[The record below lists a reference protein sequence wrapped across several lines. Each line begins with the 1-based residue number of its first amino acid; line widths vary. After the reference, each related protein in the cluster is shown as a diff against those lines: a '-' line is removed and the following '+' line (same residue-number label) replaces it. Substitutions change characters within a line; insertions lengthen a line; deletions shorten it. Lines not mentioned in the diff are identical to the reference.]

1 LSGPRPEKQE
11 AGATAPGRHYGWVIV
26 ATLCVTETITWGIIF
41 YGFPVFLGAMERD
54 LGASRVMVTGA
65 FSLGLAV
72 AALAGVPVGRWLDR
86 RGARLLMT
94 VGSCLAAAL
103 TLLWSMVET
112 PAALY
117 AVWLFMGIAMATTLY
132 EPAFA
137 AIVQWFPTGR
147 DRALLT
153 VTIAA
158 GFAST
163 IFMPIE
169 AWLLDAVGWRRALTI
184 LAGVLA
190 VTTIPLHAFLLRP
203 PPHLAVSRAV
213 GAPAATP
220 GLALGAALRHPIF
233 WILALAFFMSNFAH
247 TSGTV
252 HLIPY
257 LMQYGY
263 SAALAAATVG
273 WIGAMQVGG
282 RIFFVPVAAWVG
294 PRWVVPGLFLA
305 QTAGMGLLPFIG
317 WLPSAIPIVVLLGA
331 ANGMSTLARAS
342 IVSDIFG
349 RRHYGSISGAIA
361 LGANGARALAPIG
374 SSVLLLGLESY
385 ERLFGILAVAL
396 LLVSVMVLL
405 TDTSLRLS
413 EREPR

>member
-1 LSGPRPEKQE
+1 VSAAA
-11 AGATAPGRHYGWVIV
+11 AGLHYGWVIV

-41 YGFPVFLGAMERD
+41 YGFPVFLSAMEKD
-54 LGASRVMVTGA
+54 LGASRVVVTGA
-65 FSLGLAV
+65 FSLGLGV
-72 AALAGVPVGRWLDR
+72 AALAGIPVGRWLDR

-94 VGSCLAAAL
+94 VGSCLATAL
-103 TLLWSMVET
+103 TFLWSRVET

-117 AVWLFMGIAMATTLY
+117 AVWLCMGIAMATTLY

-137 AIVQWFPTGR
+137 AIVQWFPSGR

-169 AWLLDAVGWRRALTI
+169 AWLLVSVGWRQSLDI
-184 LAGVLA
+184 LAAVLA

-203 PPHLAVSRAV
+203 PPHLAVARGADAA
-213 GAPAATP
+213 APAATP
-220 GLALGAALRHPIF
+220 GLSLGAALRHPIF
-233 WILALAFFMSNFAH
+233 WILAGAFFMSNFAH

-305 QTAGMGLLPFIG
+305 QTAGMGLLPVIG

-405 TDTSLRLS
+405 TDTGVRLS

>member
-1 LSGPRPEKQE
+1 LSDRRPGGPQT
-11 AGATAPGRHYGWVIV
+11 GAATPGRHYGWVIV

-41 YGFPVFLGAMERD
+41 YGFPVFLGAMEGE
-54 LGASRVMVTGA
+54 LGASRVVVTGA
-65 FSLGLAV
+65 FSLGLGV

-86 RGARLLMT
+86 HGARLLMT
-94 VGSCLAAAL
+94 LGSVLAATL

-117 AVWLFMGIAMATTLY
+117 AVWVLMGIAMATTLY

-137 AIVQWFPTGR
+137 AVVQWFPTGR

-169 AWLLDAVGWRRALTI
+169 AWLLQAVGWRQALTI

-190 VTTIPLHAFLLRP
+190 ATTIPLHAFLLRP
-203 PPHLAVSRAV
+203 PPHLAVSRAA
-213 GAPAATP
+213 GAPPTAP
-220 GLALGAALRHPIF
+220 GLSLGAALRHPIF

-257 LMQYGY
+257 LTQYGY

-374 SSVLLLGLESY
+374 ASILFQGLGSY

>member
-1 LSGPRPEKQE
+1 
-11 AGATAPGRHYGWVIV
+11 
-26 ATLCVTETITWGIIF
+26 
-41 YGFPVFLGAMERD
+41 M
-54 LGASRVMVTGA
+54 
-65 FSLGLAV
+65 
-72 AALAGVPVGRWLDR
+72 
-86 RGARLLMT
+86 
-94 VGSCLAAAL
+94 
-103 TLLWSMVET
+103 
-112 PAALY
+112 
-117 AVWLFMGIAMATTLY
+117 
-132 EPAFA
+132 
-137 AIVQWFPTGR
+137 
-147 DRALLT
+147 
-153 VTIAA
+153 TIAA

-169 AWLLDAVGWRRALTI
+169 AWLLVSVGWRQALVI
-184 LAGVLA
+184 LAAVLA

-203 PPHLAVSRAV
+203 PPHLAVSRGA
-213 GAPAATP
+213 GAAAPAATP
-220 GLALGAALRHPIF
+220 GLSLGAALRHPIF

-305 QTAGMGLLPFIG
+305 QTAGMGLLPVIG
-317 WLPSAIPIVVLLGA
+317 LLPTAIPIVVLLGA

-405 TDTSLRLS
+405 TDTSVRLS